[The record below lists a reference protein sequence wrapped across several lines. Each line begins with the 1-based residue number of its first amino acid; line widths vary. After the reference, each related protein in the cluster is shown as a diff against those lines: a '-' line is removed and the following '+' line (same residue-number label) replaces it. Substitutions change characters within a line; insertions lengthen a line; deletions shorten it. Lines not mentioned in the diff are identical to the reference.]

1 VVPQLAAPSSAHIPI
16 GSVLPAGRLAHI
28 PSLPG
33 TPQLWHDGH
42 DAEPQQNP
50 LMQLPVAHCASL
62 MQLTPLPRLGTHAP
76 PLQNETA
83 SH

>member
-1 VVPQLAAPSSAHIPI
+1 MPQLAAPWSAHTPI
-16 GSVLPAGRLAHI
+16 GSVLPAGRLAHV
-28 PSLPG
+28 PSLPL

-42 DAEPQQNP
+42 DVEPQQNP
-50 LMQLPVAHCASL
+50 STQLPVAHWAL
-62 MQLTPLPRLGTHAP
+62 VMQLAPVPRLGTQAP